1 MGGNKQPNS
10 RALIERRAL
19 SQGSGWFHFK
29 KLNLWDRG
37 IERSVLTCL
46 KPRLKKWQ
54 IASFRLSV
62 HTAAWNIICL
72 LKKQLFITLRII
84 SHWERKQ
91 CTVFYSSVKHLE
103 SFWLAKV
110 MKNLHPHS
118 NYWFFN
124 LTQNDSDILLNQLK
138 EHYLKLPEIAPRHS
152 EDQHSVP
159 STVSGFRNLPLC
171 LQTLNCVNLPC
182 LGPGHSKLL

>member
-1 MGGNKQPNS
+1 MG
-10 RALIERRAL
+10 
-19 SQGSGWFHFK
+19 
-29 KLNLWDRG
+29 RG

-84 SHWERKQ
+84 SHWKRKQ

-110 MKNLHPHS
+110 MKNLHPRS

-124 LTQNDSDILLNQLK
+124 STQNDSDILLNQLK
-138 EHYLKLPEIAPRHS
+138 SEQYLKLPEIADDTQRTSTPSPARWVVS
-152 EDQHSVP
+152 ETCP
-159 STVSGFRNLPLC
+159 
-171 LQTLNCVNLPC
+171 CVFSLWAV
-182 LGPGHSKLL
+182 